1 MSGRKR
7 LKVFSKKFLSNPSA
21 SDSLSN
27 VNNETPSLLAIR
39 NAIATFKNVWV
50 PANGGTETEFVSRSG
65 RRLLYCYNSA
75 LARHAYLDL
84 SSDVILTDDEAL
96 IALGIC

>member
-1 MSGRKR
+1 
-7 LKVFSKKFLSNPSA
+7 
-21 SDSLSN
+21 
-27 VNNETPSLLAIR
+27 VNNDTNSIVAIR
-39 NAIATFKNVWV
+39 NAIATFKNAWV

-84 SSDVILTDDEAL
+84 SSDIILADDEAL
-96 IALGIC
+96 VALGIC

>member
-1 MSGRKR
+1 M
-7 LKVFSKKFLSNPSA
+7 
-21 SDSLSN
+21 
-27 VNNETPSLLAIR
+27 NNDTNSIVAIR
-39 NAIATFKNVWV
+39 NAIATFKNAWV

-84 SSDVILTDDEAL
+84 SSDIILADDEAL
-96 IALGIC
+96 VALGIC

>member
-1 MSGRKR
+1 M
-7 LKVFSKKFLSNPSA
+7 
-21 SDSLSN
+21 
-27 VNNETPSLLAIR
+27 NNDTNSILAIR
-39 NAIATFKNVWV
+39 NAIATFKNAWV

-84 SSDVILTDDEAL
+84 SSDIILADDEAL
-96 IALGIC
+96 VALGIC

>member
-1 MSGRKR
+1 
-7 LKVFSKKFLSNPSA
+7 
-21 SDSLSN
+21 
-27 VNNETPSLLAIR
+27 VNNDTNSIVAIR
-39 NAIATFKNVWV
+39 NAIATFKNAWV

-84 SSDVILTDDEAL
+84 SSDIILADDEA
-96 IALGIC
+96 IVALGIC